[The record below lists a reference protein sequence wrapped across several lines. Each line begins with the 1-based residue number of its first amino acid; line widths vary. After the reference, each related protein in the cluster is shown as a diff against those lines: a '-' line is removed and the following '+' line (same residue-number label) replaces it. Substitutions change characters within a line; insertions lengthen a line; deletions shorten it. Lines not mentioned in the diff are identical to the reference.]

1 MNIINHDTV
10 KDGFNV
16 PILCLRASEYNVVIW
31 HSLSKKENYVQI
43 ELSQIFV
50 FFQKNATDDGV
61 YTIFTGETDIT
72 KLGHIDQ
79 YNGSR

>member
-1 MNIINHDTV
+1 MIIINHDTV
-10 KDGFNV
+10 KEMD
-16 PILCLRASEYNVVIW
+16 SMDWYNVLGFLNSNMTQFIN
-31 HSLSKKENYVQI
+31 KKEIHVQI
-43 ELSQIFV
+43 ELSQNFA
-50 FFQKNATDDGV
+50 FFQKNATNDGV

>member
-1 MNIINHDTV
+1 MIIFNHDTV
-10 KDGFNV
+10 KEMDSMDWFNV
-16 PILCLRASEYNVVIW
+16 LRFLNSNMTQFIN
-31 HSLSKKENYVQI
+31 KKEIHVQI

-50 FFQKNATDDGV
+50 FFQKNATNDGV